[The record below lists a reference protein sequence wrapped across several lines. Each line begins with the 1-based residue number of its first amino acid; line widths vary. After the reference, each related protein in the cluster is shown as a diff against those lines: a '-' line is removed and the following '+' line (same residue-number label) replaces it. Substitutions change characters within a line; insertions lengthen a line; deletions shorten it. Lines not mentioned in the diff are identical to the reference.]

1 MGQTT
6 LFDHLYQALL
16 HLLLSYHLLKHFA
29 SVHNTLAKLQN
40 FCDNTERLSDL
51 YLVTPKKCSNF
62 ALTINNHCQNME
74 VIQSFTIDHTRL
86 KPGIYVSREDKGFT
100 TFDLRI
106 TEPNQE
112 PAVAPAAMHSLE
124 HLMATWFRN
133 SEAKEDVVYVGP
145 MGCLTGM
152 YIIMTGTY
160 SVEDMRRLTIECLQW
175 ILTQTEVPATRPE
188 ACGNY
193 LLHDL
198 PMCQWESK
206 RYLDRLK
213 HDFHSEYTK
222 LQITL
227 EDGKVFADA

>member
-1 MGQTT
+1 
-6 LFDHLYQALL
+6 
-16 HLLLSYHLLKHFA
+16 
-29 SVHNTLAKLQN
+29 
-40 FCDNTERLSDL
+40 
-51 YLVTPKKCSNF
+51 
-62 ALTINNHCQNME
+62 ME

-106 TEPNQE
+106 TEPNKE
-112 PAVAPAAMHSLE
+112 PAVAPAAMHSIE

-133 SEAKEDVVYVGP
+133 SRVQQDVVYVGP

-160 SVEDMRRLTIECLQW
+160 TVEDMRQLTIECLEW
-175 ILTQTEVPATRPE
+175 ILTQTEVPATTPE
-188 ACGNY
+188 TCGNY

-198 PMCQWESK
+198 PMCQWECR
-206 RYLDRLK
+206 RYKDRLQN
-213 HDFHSEYTK
+213 DFHSAYTK

-227 EDGKVFADA
+227 DDGRIFADA

>member
-1 MGQTT
+1 
-6 LFDHLYQALL
+6 
-16 HLLLSYHLLKHFA
+16 
-29 SVHNTLAKLQN
+29 
-40 FCDNTERLSDL
+40 
-51 YLVTPKKCSNF
+51 
-62 ALTINNHCQNME
+62 ME

-106 TEPNQE
+106 TEPNKE

-133 SEAKEDVVYVGP
+133 SEAKDDVVYVGP

-152 YIIMTGTY
+152 YIIMKDKGSATEGRESGTY
-160 SVEDMRRLTIECLQW
+160 TVEDMRRLTIECLKW

-198 PMCQWESK
+198 PMCKWESA
-206 RYLDRLK
+206 RYLDRLQN
-213 HDFHSEYTK
+213 DFHSEYTK

-227 EDGKVFADA
+227 EDGRVFADA

>member
-1 MGQTT
+1 
-6 LFDHLYQALL
+6 
-16 HLLLSYHLLKHFA
+16 
-29 SVHNTLAKLQN
+29 
-40 FCDNTERLSDL
+40 
-51 YLVTPKKCSNF
+51 
-62 ALTINNHCQNME
+62 ME
-74 VIQSFTIDHTRL
+74 VIQSFTIDHTHL
-86 KPGIYVSREDKGFT
+86 KPGIYVSREDTGFT

-106 TEPNQE
+106 TEPNKE
-112 PAVAPAAMHSLE
+112 PAIAPAAIHSLE

-152 YIIMTGTY
+152 YIIMKDNRSATNGRESGNYT
-160 SVEDMRRLTIECLQW
+160 VEDMRRLTIECLQW

-198 PMCQWESK
+198 PMCKWESK
-206 RYLDRLK
+206 RYLDRLQN
-213 HDFHSEYTK
+213 DFHSEYTK

-227 EDGKVFADA
+227 DDGMQFADA

>member
-1 MGQTT
+1 
-6 LFDHLYQALL
+6 
-16 HLLLSYHLLKHFA
+16 
-29 SVHNTLAKLQN
+29 
-40 FCDNTERLSDL
+40 
-51 YLVTPKKCSNF
+51 
-62 ALTINNHCQNME
+62 ME
-74 VIQSFTIDHTRL
+74 VIQSFTIDHTHL
-86 KPGIYVSREDKGFT
+86 KPGIYVSRQDKGFT

-133 SEAKEDVVYVGP
+133 SEAKDDVVYVGP

-152 YIIMTGTY
+152 YIIMKSPSLIPPTGGKPVAAVPHPVGGGQEGAYT
-160 SVEDMRRLTIECLQW
+160 VEDMRQLTIRCLEW
-175 ILTQTEVPATRPE
+175 ILTQDEVPATRPE

-198 PMCQWESK
+198 PMCKWESR
-206 RYLDRLK
+206 RYLHRLQ

-227 EDGKVFADA
+227 DDGRVFADA